1 MISILKHAAG
11 LAIFILTS
19 TPAQAW
25 EILARTHLVNM
36 THGTRL
42 SEAAQ
47 DLARGGYELAGGEY
61 MDFRTFYRQNWREM
75 RFDFMTQLN
84 DNVGVLWAVSTGERG
99 PKYRI
104 APGFKIGFILQ
115 VQPTPMSS
123 LSLSM
128 SKILGSRLRELPC
141 TADYGDVG
149 GVQQVNCRLAASEL
163 PPAETLKYSLNMR
176 APDHGWIGFRYQ
188 LRF

>member
-1 MISILKHAAG
+1 MISILKHAAS
-11 LAIFILTS
+11 LAIFILPS

-36 THGTRL
+36 TYGTRL
-42 SEAAQ
+42 SEAAEG
-47 DLARGGYELAGGEY
+47 LSRGGYELAGGEY

-75 RFDFMTQLN
+75 RFDFLTQLN
-84 DNVGVLWAVSTGERG
+84 ENVGLLWAVSTGERG

-104 APGFKIGFILQ
+104 TPGFKIGFIFQ
-115 VQPTPMSS
+115 VQPTLMSS

-128 SKILGSRLRELPC
+128 SKILASRLRELPC
-141 TADYGDVG
+141 AADYGDIG
-149 GVQQVNCRLAASEL
+149 GIQQVNCRLAASEL

-176 APDHGWIGFRYQ
+176 APDRGWIGFRYQ